1 MFLRNAMKH
10 YGEPRVIVRC
20 GLKSYDAAL
29 KDLSLEDHQETGRWR
44 NNRAKNSHQP
54 LRRREREMQGFRRR
68 QTLER
73 FAAVHS
79 SVFNHFNKDRHL
91 NRRDV
96 FKTNRDAALA
106 ERRQLGA
113 A

>member
-1 MFLRNAMKH
+1 
-10 YGEPRVIVRC
+10 
-20 GLKSYDAAL
+20 
-29 KDLSLEDHQETGRWR
+29 
-44 NNRAKNSHQP
+44 
-54 LRRREREMQGFRRR
+54 MQCLRRR

-73 FAAVHS
+73 FASVHS
-79 SVFNHFNKDRHL
+79 SVFNDFNKNRHL

-96 FKTNRDAALA
+96 FKANRDAALA